1 MGSPLGSG
9 EDRKG
14 RGQRRGMGRGFGVQR
29 EPSRGDG
36 EFCMWLLL
44 AMREREER
52 ELGWCFAQIWS
63 WGPGKS
69 CVTLSPTPRSFQS
82 DLLGV
87 WVSRRPLRQQCPLER
102 VISAAQT
109 RDLEIPFIKMNTHLC
124 TTPDGGWG
132 PGYRAITHGVWRD
145 LGRGVVGE
153 ILSWGPASD
162 SLLLSNYLGDC
173 GDKSRSPKSGCPAG

>member
-1 MGSPLGSG
+1 
-9 EDRKG
+9 
-14 RGQRRGMGRGFGVQR
+14 MGRGFGVQR

-102 VISAAQT
+102 VISATQT